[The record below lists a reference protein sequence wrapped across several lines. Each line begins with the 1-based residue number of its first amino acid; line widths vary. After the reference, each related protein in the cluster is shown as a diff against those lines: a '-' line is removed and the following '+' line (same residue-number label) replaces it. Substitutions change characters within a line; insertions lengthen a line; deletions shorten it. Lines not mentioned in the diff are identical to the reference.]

1 MNEQQAIL
9 EQGVMDEDSLYAG
22 VQALRAVSL
31 DATVPR
37 LAIWHVIAQSDR
49 PLGAVEIKRRLI
61 RRSFHIAI
69 STIYTVLRRMQDVS
83 LISTCTIAGKSHYYL
98 SSRHFHHRFV
108 CTESGQE
115 YWLEDVEIAQAIT
128 ALCQKHGF
136 QLADYTLSVKG
147 KLLPDSGL
155 AVPTV

>member
-1 MNEQQAIL
+1 MSEQQAIL
-9 EQGVMDEDSLYAG
+9 EQGVMDEDALYAG
-22 VQALRAVSL
+22 VQALRAVGL
-31 DATVPR
+31 DSTVPR

-61 RRSFHIAI
+61 RRSFHLAI

-108 CTESGQE
+108 CTESGDE
-115 YWLEDVEIAQAIT
+115 YWLDDTEITQAIET
-128 ALCQKHGF
+128 LCRKHGF
-136 QLADYTLSVKG
+136 ELGDYTLSVKG
-147 KLLPDSGL
+147 RLLQESAL
-155 AVPTV
+155 ALEHG

>member
-1 MNEQQAIL
+1 MSDQHTML

-22 VQALRAVSL
+22 IQALRAVSL

-69 STIYTVLRRMQDVS
+69 STIYTVLRRMQDVNLVS
-83 LISTCTIAGKSHYYL
+83 ICTIAGKAHYYL
-98 SSRHFHHRFV
+98 STRHFHHRFV
-108 CTESGQE
+108 CTESGDE
-115 YWLEDVEIAQAIT
+115 YWLDDADIAQAVE
-128 ALCQKHGF
+128 ALCRKHGF
-136 QLADYTLSVKG
+136 ELSDYTLSVKG
-147 KLLPDSGL
+147 RQRQES
-155 AVPTV
+155 TVIAE